1 MKALLRLSSQRH
13 LSMSRYDLLAHGRRR
28 FGDLARD
35 PDQYGNVLTREFAG
49 PVKAGHFFAA
59 KLTGH

>member
-28 FGDLARD
+28 FGPRD